1 MKLKY
6 LAFSAPVIFFGL
18 AASIAGS
25 AHANPVVTYNYNVTN
40 GVYFGTGNVNG
51 GWTIGTDAGYE
62 VALRGALYQHGPVT
76 PQAGTGTY
84 DVPTG
89 IVGSGTLPNR
99 PLWNFE
105 FSIDNLNT
113 GGSLFG
119 LTAMLTFTD
128 TNTAFTN
135 SALDLLTLPDNWHL
149 GVEGVQNSESLAFS
163 PPPGYSP
170 SATDSYLFT
179 VTLRSGSTI
188 LSSSSI
194 TVDAAPVPEP
204 ASLTLFG
211 LGLLGL
217 RIARRRA

>member
-1 MKLKY
+1 VNFNFLGF
-6 LAFSAPVIFFGL
+6 AASAIFFGL
-18 AASIAGS
+18 AASVVGS
-25 AHANPVVTYNYNVTN
+25 AHASPVVTYDANVTH

-51 GWTIGTDAGYE
+51 GWTIGTEGGYE

-76 PQAGTGTY
+76 PETGTGIY

-89 IVGSGTLPNR
+89 IVASDPLPNR

-105 FSIDNLNT
+105 FSIDNLNA
-113 GGSLFG
+113 GSLAG

-128 TNTAFTN
+128 TNTLYTN
-135 SALDLLTLPDNWHL
+135 SALDLLTLPDNATYFS
-149 GVEGVQNSESLAFS
+149 EGVQNSESLGFS

-179 VTLRSGSTI
+179 VTLRSGETV
-188 LSSSSI
+188 LSSTSI

-204 ASLTLFG
+204 ASLALFG
-211 LGLLGL
+211 LGLVGL